1 MKASV
6 LFFMCVLSCASLFG
20 YDIDAGR
27 RIGMGGTILITSP
40 SASDFL
46 LVPAVRI
53 LNRQILFES
62 GFQRR
67 YDLPELD
74 KGYLAAGYRRR
85 SFSFAIGIS
94 QFGKDDYYSEKIIR
108 TALGF
113 YYGAFAFGLHGS
125 GKAIKIGNGYGA
137 FNAKSFGLSGG
148 FSHEEYHLVVMA
160 DNLNKP
166 KLTENTEPE
175 PTFWKIYA
183 ELKGSKTFSI
193 TGKMVLEKRQ
203 KISVALGQY
212 IFLSG
217 RNAIFWG
224 LTGNPLTYAGGVE
237 VSYSKIILNYAAS
250 YHPALGFSHN
260 VSLGLALKK

>member
-1 MKASV
+1 MKTAA
-6 LFFMCVLSCASLFG
+6 LFFMCVMSGASLFG

-27 RIGMGGTILITSP
+27 QIGMGGTMLIASP

-46 LVPAVRI
+46 SAPAATI
-53 LNRQILFES
+53 LDRQILFES

-74 KGYLAAGYRRR
+74 KGYLAAGYRRGA
-85 SFSFAIGIS
+85 FFLAIGIS

-108 TALGF
+108 TTLGF
-113 YYGAFAFGLHGS
+113 YYRALAFGLHGS
-125 GKAIKIGNGYGA
+125 GKAIRIGNDYGA
-137 FNAKSFGLSGG
+137 FGAKSFGLSAG
-148 FSHEEYHLVVMA
+148 FTHQEYHLVAMV

-166 KLTENTEPE
+166 KLTTNAEPE
-175 PTFWKIYA
+175 PSLWKIYV
-183 ELKGSKTFSI
+183 EIKGSKTFSI
-193 TGKMVLEKRQ
+193 TGKMIWEKYQ
-203 KISVALGQY
+203 KISVSIGQH

-224 LTGNPLTYAGGVE
+224 LTGNPLTYGGGVE
-237 VSYSKIILNYAAS
+237 VSYSKFMLDYAAS